1 MRRAWLLGPALVLAG
16 LACAPVEAPIT
27 AQEVVGTSGTSAG
40 TPEEPWHD
48 DSFRRGETGE
58 ALVAWRPVEGA
69 LPRNRHFELEVWV
82 LRDGKPVRDAELI
95 VRADMPDHGH
105 GMNVEPRALRRE
117 DGSFRVK
124 GMLLHMAGAW
134 VLTIHVNEPGRFHAA
149 SFPLE
154 VE

>member
-1 MRRAWLLGPALVLAG
+1 MA
-16 LACAPVEAPIT
+16 
-27 AQEVVGTSGTSAG
+27 AQEVASTAG
-40 TPEEPWHD
+40 RGAAAPLEPWLD

-58 ALVAWRPVEGA
+58 AQVAWRPVGGG

-105 GMNVEPRALRRE
+105 GMNVEPRALRRD

-134 VLTIHVNEPGRFHAA
+134 VLTLHVSEPGRFHAA
-149 SFPLE
+149 RFPLE